1 MISAFS
7 TDSRWHVFHNATF
20 HLRGESITPRR
31 VMTSAETPEKAC
43 VLKESAPGSQL
54 SYHAHLRPP
63 DHAYVKSQ
71 GEFSLAIA

>member
-1 MISAFS
+1 
-7 TDSRWHVFHNATF
+7 
-20 HLRGESITPRR
+20 
-31 VMTSAETPEKAC
+31 MTSAETPEKAC